1 MTNSYPIQTGSF
13 TGAITI
19 NETIEGTS
27 GDDVLSTTTQIRKNV
42 IVERV
47 DGSNIFQI
55 GSSNQFTLEQGRTYI
70 FDQSDP
76 SNKFHPLKFSTVADG
91 IHGGGEEYS
100 VGVTVVG
107 VPGELGAYTAI
118 TPTPEAPSN
127 LSYYC
132 ANHSGMG
139 NELNLIENMNVSQ
152 IYDGVNGVDSGS
164 LIKGGEVGR
173 GVVMLWA
180 LVK

>member
-1 MTNSYPIQTGSF
+1 MTGSYPIQTGSF

-76 SNKFHPLKFSTVADG
+76 SNKFHPLKFSTVFDG
-91 IHGGGEEYS
+91 ILGGGEEYTA
-100 VGVTVVG
+100 GVSIVG
-107 VPGELGAYTAI
+107 VPGESGSGTAI
-118 TPTPEAPSN
+118 TPTSEVPSN

-132 ANHSGMG
+132 ANHSDMG
-139 NELNLIENMNVSQ
+139 FDHNLI
-152 IYDGVNGVDSGS
+152 IF
-164 LIKGGEVGR
+164 
-173 GVVMLWA
+173 
-180 LVK
+180 

>member
-47 DGSNIFQI
+47 DGRNVFQI
-55 GSSNQFTLEQGRTYI
+55 GSSNQFSLEQGRTYI

-91 IHGGGEEYS
+91 THGGGEEYS

-118 TPTPEAPSN
+118 TPVPGGVGPMPIACLLKNTVEA
-127 LSYYC
+127 
-132 ANHSGMG
+132 AF
-139 NELNLIENMNVSQ
+139 SQ
-152 IYDGVNGVDSGS
+152 QN
-164 LIKGGEVGR
+164 
-173 GVVMLWA
+173 
-180 LVK
+180 